1 MSYTKIVHINTKNEA
16 SIADYARDIASIWPD
31 DASTAANDFWL
42 YVMKHATKTCE
53 SVRRNQ
59 WDETATSLSEVAVW
73 WLSFMNKVT
82 TKPQENGNDLIDW
95 ITYIDSDAD
104 QIIWHKYPFF
114 CPHCFG
120 RKASEMGLFDR
131 NDPRKILNNEDIQR
145 IVNEMEKKP
154 KCTCLGEKGPVEN
167 RSKEF
172 KDFVSRNVSAYA
184 ERSKKEKMPKSM
196 KGFLDMFG
204 LIYENSAE
212 VLSIEEIAFHLFE
225 EAGEVATALTDL
237 QRMERTIP
245 DTNEKLE
252 CAVKERRD
260 KIRAFAE
267 ELADVFSW
275 SNTLVSKI
283 NRHLSCASD
292 LVKKLYMGEES
303 AKILTQAFEKAVKE
317 NTNLVDLIWRQ
328 HSTSGSNL
336 VCEHCKKPKC
346 ECPPRYSEHRTAQRS
361 TSQPLEGV
369 AKKVIEEGSKIYG
382 LGPDVL

>member
-1 MSYTKIVHINTKNEA
+1 MSYTKKVHISTKNEA
-16 SIADYARDIASIWPD
+16 SIADYARDIASIWPN
-31 DASTAANDFWL
+31 DASTPADEFWL
-42 YVMKHATKTCE
+42 YVVKHATKACE

-59 WDETATSLSEVAVW
+59 WDETATSLSEVTVW

-82 TKPQENGNDLIDW
+82 TKPQENGNDPTDW

-120 RKASEMGLFDR
+120 RKASEMGLFDE
-131 NDPRKILNNEDIQR
+131 NNSKEVLDEEAVQR
-145 IVNEMEKKP
+145 IIKELEKKP
-154 KCTCLGEKGPVEN
+154 QCTCLGEKGPVEN
-167 RSKEF
+167 RSNEF

-184 ERSKKEKMPKSM
+184 ERNKEKKKPESM
-196 KGFLDMFG
+196 KGFVDMFG
-204 LIYENSAE
+204 RIYENTVE
-212 VLSIEEIAFHLFE
+212 VLSIEDITFHLFE
-225 EAGEVATALTDL
+225 EVGEVATALTNL
-237 QRMERTIP
+237 LKMERAKP
-245 DTNEKLE
+245 KNDEELN
-252 CAVKERRD
+252 CALKERRN
-260 KIRAFAE
+260 KVRAFAE

-292 LVKKLYMGEES
+292 LVKKLYVGEES
-303 AKILTQAFEKAVKE
+303 AQILTRAFERAVQE

-328 HSTSGSNL
+328 HSTPGSNL

-346 ECPPRYSEHRTAQRS
+346 ECLPRYSEHRTGQRF

-369 AKKVIEEGSKIYG
+369 EKKVIENCSKVYG
-382 LGPDVL
+382 LEQDVL